1 MNHKKILTYSA
12 ISLILS
18 ACTVGPDY
26 KKPTINVPTH
36 FKEAKNNGWKK
47 ASPADLKDRGEWW
60 TAFHDQQLN
69 VLEKELNS
77 HDQNIETATAQYMQ
91 AFAMIEQARA
101 AYFPFV
107 AGSAAWNFQNASG
120 GGSASNP
127 TNPGSAAG
135 GGGGSFQSFG
145 LNASWEGDLWGNIRR
160 NVEAVTATAEA
171 SKAKIAAIQLS
182 DQASLAQYY
191 FELRGVDNDQ
201 AFLDN
206 IVLHN
211 QKLLTVAYAKMKEGV
226 FSLSNV
232 IQARNAL
239 NVAKQTAENNKINR
253 GLYEHAIAI
262 LLGKPPADFAL
273 PAKFYSFH
281 PPKIPGILPSEML
294 ERRPDV
300 AAAER
305 AVAAANAQIGVAK
318 AAYFPVLS
326 LSPWAGWTSSNFN
339 SFSSSPLFSWSLGP
353 QLAQYVFDG
362 GVRESNF
369 LAAKAN
375 YRATVSQY
383 RQAVLVAFQ
392 NVEDS
397 LTQLH
402 SLNEQVVITKHAA
415 RDARTSFSLTHTEF
429 QGGTV
434 AAPDVD
440 SSSIETLTAD
450 KNASDAAALQM
461 TYTVALIKALGG
473 AY

>member
-1 MNHKKILTYSA
+1 MNHKKILT
-12 ISLILS
+12 ITTIPLILS

-26 KKPTINVPTH
+26 KKPAITVPTH
-36 FKEAKNNGWKK
+36 FKEAKGTVWKK

-69 VLEKELNS
+69 TLEKELNLN
-77 HDQNIETATAQYMQ
+77 DQNIETAKAQYMQ

-101 AYFPFV
+101 AYFPSV
-107 AGSAAWNFQNASG
+107 AASAAWNFQNASG
-120 GGSASNP
+120 GGSASNA
-127 TNPGSAAG
+127 TNPGSTAG
-135 GGGGSFQSFG
+135 GGGANFQSFG
-145 LNASWEGDLWGNIRR
+145 LNASWEGDLWGTVRR
-160 NVEAVTATAEA
+160 NVEATTATAEA
-171 SKAKIAAIQLS
+171 SKAQIAAIQLS
-182 DQASLAQYY
+182 DQASLAQFY

-201 AFLDN
+201 IFLN
-206 IVLHN
+206 KIVLRD
-211 QKLLTVAYAKMKEGV
+211 QQLLTIAYAKMKEGV
-226 FSLSNV
+226 FSLTNV
-232 IQARNAL
+232 IQARSTLDA
-239 NVAKQTAENNKINR
+239 AKQTAENNKINR

-262 LLGKPPADFAL
+262 LVGKPPADFSL
-273 PAKFYSFH
+273 PATFYVFH
-281 PPKIPGILPSEML
+281 VPKIPAILPSEML

-305 AVAAANAQIGVAK
+305 KVVAANAQIGVAK
-318 AAYFPVLS
+318 AAYFPVLT
-326 LSPWAGWTSSNFN
+326 LSPWAGWTGSSVG

-397 LTQLH
+397 LTQLR
-402 SLNEQVVITKHAA
+402 SLNSQAVITKHAA
-415 RDARTSFSLTHTEF
+415 QDARTSFLLTHTEY
-429 QGGTV
+429 QGGTA

-440 SSSIETLTAD
+440 SSSITTLTAD
-450 KNASDAAALQM
+450 KNASDTSALQM

-473 AY
+473 AF